1 MIMTM
6 FTGTVLVM
14 GVIMQT
20 MNRLVDLLLVLK
32 AESHSSLVP
41 RCQVEPV
48 LFLQLPSGFVP
59 LSLQLS
65 QCSSDKL
72 FLWRVK

>member
-1 MIMTM
+1 MIMTV

-14 GVIMQT
+14 GVIMQI

-32 AESHSSLVP
+32 AECHSGLVP
-41 RCQVEPV
+41 RCHVEPV
-48 LFLQLPSGFVP
+48 LFLQLPSCFVP
-59 LSLQLS
+59 LRLQLS